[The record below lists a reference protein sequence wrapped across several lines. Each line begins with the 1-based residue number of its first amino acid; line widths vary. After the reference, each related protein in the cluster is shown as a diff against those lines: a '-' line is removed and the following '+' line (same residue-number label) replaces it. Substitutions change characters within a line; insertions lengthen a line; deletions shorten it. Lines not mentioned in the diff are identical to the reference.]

1 MSFILF
7 WLIFFLSSFCDIA
20 LFRGMIFFLN
30 TNLGNLQFESPG
42 ISPLPP
48 CSVLVPFKGELRSH
62 MLTPCGF

>member
-1 MSFILF
+1 MENTLPNQHHATRETEAQAI
-7 WLIFFLSSFCDIA
+7 D
-20 LFRGMIFFLN
+20 FFLN